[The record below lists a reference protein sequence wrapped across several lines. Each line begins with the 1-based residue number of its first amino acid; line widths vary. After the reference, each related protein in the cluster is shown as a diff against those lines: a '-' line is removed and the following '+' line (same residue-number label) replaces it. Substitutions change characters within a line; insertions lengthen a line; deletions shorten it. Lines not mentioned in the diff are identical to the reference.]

1 MKTKIHSSLIVLFL
15 IISMALVYF
24 IMPVFSV
31 KFYSFY
37 IVFIVIAIFI
47 SIILTIDRTMNK
59 KKINFKIWTLP
70 VILIGLLFFM
80 FIITLPIFRSNSYK
94 KLLPTPKYEEFSK
107 NITPIDIKEIPTVNQ
122 KYAELLADKKLGEE
136 TSLGSRVELG
146 DLTLQNVNGKLYY
159 VAPLIHSGFMKWIL
173 NDSTPGYITV
183 SATNDKDVKLVT
195 KLNGKDIK
203 IRYQPSGFF
212 NHDLKR
218 HIYLRGT
225 INKGISDL
233 TFELDDKGNPYY
245 TTTIYENKVGM
256 SGYKS
261 VGTAVVNPE
270 TGEIK
275 KYTVENTPKWVD
287 RIQPKSFVENNL
299 KKWGKYIKGFFNFSG
314 QDKLKTTEGTGV
326 IYNNGKCYYYTGLTS
341 VGKDESSIGFAL
353 IDTRTQQT
361 RIFKIAGATETASM
375 KSAEGKVQNLGY
387 TATFP
392 ILINVDNVPTY
403 FTTLNDKNDLTKMFA
418 MISVTD
424 YNIIGTGENITEC
437 KSNYI
442 KNLASKGNL
451 VSVGSTGK
459 EENVT
464 DTIERINSY
473 VVGNSTIYTFILKDH
488 KDKIFNA
495 GISIS
500 NELPITKEGDKVN
513 IRYVDTKQDI
523 INITSFDNMLFN
535 QQGNK

>member
-1 MKTKIHSSLIVLFL
+1 MNKKIYSVLIVLFL
-15 IISMALVYF
+15 IVSMALIYF
-24 IMPVFSV
+24 VMPVFSV

-37 IVFIVIAIFI
+37 IVFIINSILI
-47 SIILTIDRTMNK
+47 SIILSLKKNK
-59 KKINFKIWTLP
+59 DKANFKIFLIPTA
-70 VILIGLLFFM
+70 LIGLFILM
-80 FIITLPIFRSNSYK
+80 FIISLPIFRANSYK
-94 KLLPTPKYEEFSK
+94 GLLPTPKYEEFSK
-107 NITPIDIKEIPTVNQ
+107 NINPIDIKEIPTVNQ
-122 KYAELLADKKLGEE
+122 RYAELLADKKLGEE
-136 TSLGSRVELG
+136 TSLGSKVELG
-146 DLTLQNVNGKLYY
+146 TLTLQNVNGKLYY
-159 VAPLIHSGFMKWIL
+159 VAPLVHSGFMKWLL

-203 IRYQPSGFF
+203 IKYQPKAFL
-212 NHDLKR
+212 NDDLKR
-218 HIYLRGT
+218 HIYLKGT
-225 INKGISDL
+225 INKGITDL
-233 TFELDDKGNPYY
+233 TFELDDKGNPYF
-245 TTTIYENKVGM
+245 TATIYENKIGL
-256 SGYKS
+256 SGRKA
-261 VGTAVVNPE
+261 VGTAIVNPE
-270 TGEIK
+270 TGEVK

-287 RIQPKSFVENNL
+287 RIQPEPFVENNL

-314 QDKLKTTEGTGV
+314 QDKLKTTEGVGV

-341 VGKDESSIGFAL
+341 IGKDESSIGFAL
-353 IDTRTQQT
+353 IDTRSQQT

-387 TATFP
+387 TSTFP
-392 ILINVDNVPTY
+392 ILINVDNIPTY

-451 VSVGSTGK
+451 INVGSTGK
-459 EENVT
+459 EENIT

-473 VVGNSTIYTFILKDH
+473 VVGNSTIYTFVLKDH

-500 NELPITKEGDKVN
+500 DELPITKEGDKVN

-523 INITSFDNMLFN
+523 INITSFDNIEFS
-535 QQGNK
+535 QQSDK

>member
-1 MKTKIHSSLIVLFL
+1 MKKKIYSSFIVLSL
-15 IISMALVYF
+15 IISMALIYF
-24 IMPVFSV
+24 LMPVFSV

-37 IVFIVIAIFI
+37 IVFIIIALLL
-47 SIILTIDRTMNK
+47 SINVSLNK
-59 KKINFKIWTLP
+59 GKESSKIYGIP
-70 VILIGLLFFM
+70 VILIGLFIVM
-80 FIITLPIFRSNSYK
+80 FIISLPIFRASSYK

-136 TSLGSRVELG
+136 TSLGSKVELG
-146 DLTLQNVNGKLYY
+146 TLTLQNVNGKLYY
-159 VAPLIHSGFMKWIL
+159 VAPLVHSGFMKWLL

-183 SATNDKDVKLVT
+183 SATDDKDVKLVT

-203 IRYQPSGFF
+203 IRYQPKGFL
-212 NHDLKR
+212 NDDLKR
-218 HIYLRGT
+218 HIYLKGT
-225 INKGISDL
+225 MNKGITDL

-245 TTTIYENKVGM
+245 TATIYENKVGM
-256 SGYKS
+256 SGQKA
-261 VGTAVVNPE
+261 VGTAIVNPE
-270 TGEIK
+270 TGEVK

-287 RIQPKSFVENNL
+287 RIQPQSFVENNL

-314 QDKLKTTEGTGV
+314 QDKLKATEGTGV
-326 IYNNGKCYYYTGLTS
+326 IYNNDRCYYYTGLTS

-353 IDTRTQQT
+353 VDTRTQQT

-387 TATFP
+387 TSTFP
-392 ILINVDNVPTY
+392 ILINVDNIPTY

-451 VSVGSTGK
+451 INVGSTGK
-459 EENVT
+459 EENIT

-513 IRYVDTKQDI
+513 IRYVDTKQDT
-523 INITSFDNMLFN
+523 INITSFDNIEFK
-535 QQGNK
+535 QQSIK

>member
-1 MKTKIHSSLIVLFL
+1 MNKKVRSSLIVLFL
-15 IISMALVYF
+15 IISMALMYF
-24 IMPVFSV
+24 LTPVLSV

-37 IVFIVIAIFI
+37 IIFI
-47 SIILTIDRTMNK
+47 PIAAIIGITRSLAKNKVKSKAYYIPGILIIL
-59 KKINFKIWTLP
+59 FLC
-70 VILIGLLFFM
+70 M
-80 FIITLPIFRSNSYK
+80 FIITLPIFRASSYK
-94 KLLPTPKYEEFSK
+94 NLLPTPKYEEFSK

-136 TSLGSRVELG
+136 TSLGSKVELG

-159 VAPLIHSGFMKWIL
+159 VAPLVHSGFMKWLL
-173 NDSTPGYITV
+173 NDSTPGYVTV
-183 SATNDKDVKLVT
+183 SATNDKDVKLVR

-203 IRYQPSGFF
+203 IKYQPEAFF
-212 NHDLKR
+212 NDDLKR
-218 HIYLRGT
+218 HIYLKGT
-225 INKGISDL
+225 LNKGITDL
-233 TFELDDKGNPYY
+233 TFELDDKGNPYFTATLY
-245 TTTIYENKVGM
+245 DNKVGM
-256 SGYKS
+256 SGLKA

-270 TGEIK
+270 TGEVK
-275 KYTVENTPKWVD
+275 KYSVENTPKWVD
-287 RIQPKSFVENNL
+287 RIQPQSFVESNL
-299 KKWGKYIKGFFNFSG
+299 KRWGKYIKGFFNFSG

-387 TATFP
+387 KATFP

-451 VSVGSTGK
+451 INVGSTGK

-473 VVGNSTIYTFILKDH
+473 VVGNSTIYTFVLKNH
-488 KDKIFNA
+488 KDQIFNA

-500 NELPITKEGDKVN
+500 NELPITKEGDSVN

-523 INITSFDNMLFN
+523 INASYFDNKQFS
-535 QQGNK
+535 QKQNK

>member
-1 MKTKIHSSLIVLFL
+1 MKKKIYSSFIVLSL
-15 IISMALVYF
+15 IISMALIYF
-24 IMPVFSV
+24 LMPVLSV

-37 IVFIVIAIFI
+37 IVFIVIALLL
-47 SIILTIDRTMNK
+47 SINVSLNK
-59 KKINFKIWTLP
+59 GKESSKIYAIP
-70 VILIGLLFFM
+70 VILIGLFILM
-80 FIITLPIFRSNSYK
+80 FIISLPIFRASSYK
-94 KLLPTPKYEEFSK
+94 SLLPTPKYEEFSK

-173 NDSTPGYITV
+173 NDSTPGYIIV

-218 HIYLRGT
+218 HIYLKGT

-245 TTTIYENKVGM
+245 TATIYENKVGM
-256 SGYKS
+256 SGHKA
-261 VGTAVVNPE
+261 VGTAIVNPE
-270 TGEIK
+270 TGGIK

-287 RIQPKSFVENNL
+287 RIQPQSFVENNL
-299 KKWGKYIKGFFNFSG
+299 KKWGRYIKGFFNFSG
-314 QDKLKTTEGTGV
+314 QDKLKATEGTGV
-326 IYNNGKCYYYTGLTS
+326 IYNNGNCYYYTGLTS

-387 TATFP
+387 TSTFP
-392 ILINVDNVPTY
+392 ILINVDNIPTY

-451 VSVGSTGK
+451 ISVGSTGK

-464 DTIERINSY
+464 DTIERISSY
-473 VVGNSTIYTFILKDH
+473 VVGNSTIYTFILKEH

-513 IRYVDTKQDI
+513 IRYVDTKQDT
-523 INITSFDNMLFN
+523 INITSFDNMIFE

>member
-1 MKTKIHSSLIVLFL
+1 MNKKIYSVLMVLFL
-15 IISMALVYF
+15 IISIALIYF
-24 IMPVFSV
+24 VMPVFSV

-37 IVFIVIAIFI
+37 IVFIINSILI
-47 SIILTIDRTMNK
+47 SIILILRKNK
-59 KKINFKIWTLP
+59 DKANFKVFLIPTA
-70 VILIGLLFFM
+70 LIGLFILM
-80 FIITLPIFRSNSYK
+80 FIISLPIFRADSYK
-94 KLLPTPKYEEFSK
+94 RLLPTPKYEEFLK
-107 NITPIDIKEIPTVNQ
+107 NITPIDIKEIPIVNQ

-136 TSLGSRVELG
+136 TSLGSKVELG
-146 DLTLQNVNGKLYY
+146 TLTLQNVNGKLYY
-159 VAPLIHSGFMKWIL
+159 VAPLVHSGFMKWLL

-203 IRYQPSGFF
+203 IKYQPRAFL
-212 NHDLKR
+212 NDDLKR
-218 HIYLRGT
+218 HIYLKGT
-225 INKGISDL
+225 INKGITDL
-233 TFELDDKGNPYY
+233 TFELDDKGNPYF
-245 TTTIYENKVGM
+245 TATIYENKVGL
-256 SGYKS
+256 SGRKA
-261 VGTAVVNPE
+261 VGTAIVNPE
-270 TGEIK
+270 TGEVK

-287 RIQPKSFVENNL
+287 RIQPEPFVENNL

-314 QDKLKTTEGTGV
+314 QDKLKTTEGVGV

-341 VGKDESSIGFAL
+341 IGKDESSIGFAL
-353 IDTRTQQT
+353 IDTRSQQT

-387 TATFP
+387 TSTFP
-392 ILINVDNVPTY
+392 ILINVDNIPTY

-451 VSVGSTGK
+451 INVGSIGK
-459 EENVT
+459 EENIT

-473 VVGNSTIYTFILKDH
+473 IVGNSTIYTFILKDH

-513 IRYVDTKQDI
+513 IRYVDTKQDT
-523 INITSFDNMLFN
+523 INITSFDNIGFN
-535 QQGNK
+535 QQSDK